1 MRIAIIVVTVAV
13 VSTPSLASPSC
24 MTITEARAAF
34 PKKHLYWHGPN
45 RCWDANPGRQRLA
58 QRARENREKELRQA
72 VGETKIAR
80 QAERAI
86 VEEKKPPGWAHES
99 RWREAMSR
107 MLPEDMAALRP
118 PVRVEARAEI
128 LEAPVPRFEMPAA
141 PPRINW
147 RDRWVEVV
155 PSLPDTGKAAAV
167 VYSTAAAP
175 EVEPLLT
182 PTRVILALLAV
193 LLTLALVEILFR
205 TTHRDWRR

>member
-13 VSTPSLASPSC
+13 ISSPSMASPSC

-34 PKKHLYWHGPN
+34 PNKHLYWHGSN
-45 RCWDANPGRQRLA
+45 RCWDANPGRRRLA
-58 QRARENREKELRQA
+58 QRAKEKELRQA
-72 VGETKIAR
+72 GRETKLAR
-80 QAERAI
+80 QAERPV
-86 VEEKKPPGWAHES
+86 VEEKKPPSWTQES

-107 MLPEDMAALRP
+107 MLPEDMVALQP
-118 PVRVEARAEI
+118 PARVQARSDA
-128 LEAPVPRFEMPAA
+128 LEMPAPRFEMPTA
-141 PPRINW
+141 PPRVNW

-155 PSLPDTGKAAAV
+155 PSFPVDTGKPAAV
-167 VYSTAAAP
+167 AFSTAAVP
-175 EVEPLLT
+175 HVEPLLT